1 MHMGLSAKQQR
12 FVEEYLVDLNATQ
25 AAIRAGYSKRTAH
38 VIGPENLAKPEIQ
51 GHVAEARAKLAEK
64 TGVSAQRVIEEY
76 RRIAFANMRDFAHWS
91 GQDAG
96 FIDSET
102 LTDEQH
108 AVIAEVAA
116 EEIQVGAEVV
126 KRKIKLKLH
135 DKMKALDALSK
146 HLGLFAPGK
155 IELTN
160 PDGSLRPME
169 IVIKGA
175 EFPPDHPKFS
185 EHMETPPGGAASTA

>member
-25 AAIRAGYSKRTAH
+25 AAIRAGY
-38 VIGPENLAKPEIQ
+38 
-51 GHVAEARAKLAEK
+51 AEK
-64 TGVSAQRVIEEY
+64 TAAEQACRMLTKAKIADAVTAGRAALSNRTGVSAQRVIEEY

-126 KRKIKLKLH
+126 KRKVKLKLH

-160 PDGSLRPME
+160 PDGSLRPMQIIIE
-169 IVIKGA
+169 DG
-175 EFPPDHPKFS
+175 EFPEDHPKFS
-185 EHMETPPGGAASTA
+185 EYLET